1 MISMHHEDLNKVGSC
16 VFYMGHGDIY
26 DIVGAGQSKW
36 KIEGVLHLKIK
47 NKKRKGK

>member
-1 MISMHHEDLNKVGSC
+1 MIFMHHEDLNKLSC

-36 KIEGVLHLKIK
+36 KIEGVLHPKK
-47 NKKRKGK
+47 KDTKRKGK